1 MSKLIIALAL
11 ATVSLTACK
20 SDNKMAAG
28 DANEPAAKPECC
40 DMKAG
45 CDSKAGCDAKA
56 ACDTKAACDSTK
68 TCPITGQKMQ

>member
-28 DANEPAAKPECC
+28 DANEPAAKPGCC

-45 CDSKAGCDAKA
+45 CGEKAGCDK
-56 ACDTKAACDSTK
+56 KAACDSTK

>member
-28 DANEPAAKPECC
+28 DANEPAAKPACE
-40 DMKAG
+40 MKSG
-45 CDSKAGCDAKA
+45 CGEKA
-56 ACDTKAACDSTK
+56 ACDTKASCDSTK